1 MKRLSLLLGALGG
14 GLAGYLFSNKKLRE
28 DLTKAKDPEQAARL
42 LGKHLQQDGKKLAGQ
57 VREFIESD
65 EVQKS
70 VDKAKKAAK
79 QTLEDAKKE
88 LKKTTERGKK
98 AASKQM
104 HAGMETAKSKISK
117 ATGNAK
123 KRMKKT
129 SSRVRTTT
137 RALNK

>member
-14 GLAGYLFSNKKLRE
+14 GLAGYLFSNKKLRD
-28 DLTKAKDPEQAARL
+28 DLSKAKDPEQAARL

-79 QTLEDAKKE
+79 KTLEDAKTE
-88 LKKTTERGKK
+88 LKKTTEHGKK
-98 AASKQM
+98 AVNEQM
-104 HAGMETAKSKISK
+104 RAGVKAAKSKIAK
-117 ATGNAK
+117 TTGNAK
-123 KRMKKT
+123 KRM
-129 SSRVRTTT
+129 RTTT